1 MEKTMVATA
10 QDTVSPVTALAVFD
24 SASLL
29 AEPLTRVKKRGDL
42 INPAEMTPV
51 QIAQAQKI
59 ALGFSLADTSAVL
72 RFAEEPQKRLSLYLD
87 ELLMGIKVSDAGIA
101 GDIAKQLAAGIDMMQ
116 LSKVKEQIVNGTGG
130 SLIARSFR
138 KLGIGMDYLKNFYLS
153 KQPILTLITQ
163 IEKKANNRI
172 TTLQR
177 DTQELDQLVGVT
189 VNQIR
194 DLAAWILAGEAI
206 LVEARRQ
213 YLAKYDEIL
222 TSQDPVEA
230 AKLRDMSRQLAAFE
244 TRVLKAEIAYV
255 KAASVNI
262 PRIRSVEE
270 SMTIEIQNISEQIL
284 FQLPD
289 FKSAIVVIA
298 ALNDTKLARDERM
311 VIQEN
316 QRQLDD
322 VLDEAVNEG
331 ARFAKESQG
340 DPLAMVQDLEK
351 RIGII
356 KTGIEDGIKFENEAR
371 QKRVEAHEIL
381 VSIKDVIT
389 DALKQSN
396 IDAAHQSV

>member
-1 MEKTMVATA
+1 MVATA
-10 QDTVSPVTALAVFD
+10 QDTVSAVTALAVFD
-24 SASLL
+24 SASLP
-29 AEPLTRVKKRGDL
+29 AEPLTRIQKHGDL
-42 INPAEMTPV
+42 INPAEMTPI

-194 DLAAWILAGEAI
+194 DLAAWILAGEGI
-206 LVEARRQ
+206 LVEARKQ
-213 YLAKYDEIL
+213 YLAKRDEVL
-222 TSQDPVEA
+222 ANQDPVA
-230 AKLRDMSRQLAAFE
+230 AAELRDMSRQLAAFE
-244 TRVLKAEIAYV
+244 TRVVKAEIAYV

-270 SMTIEIQNISEQIL
+270 SMKIEIQNISEQIL

-298 ALNDTKLARDERM
+298 ALNDTKRARDERM
-311 VIQEN
+311 VMEEN
-316 QRQLDD
+316 QRHLDN
-322 VLDEAVNEG
+322 VLDEAVNDT
-331 ARFAKESQG
+331 ARLAKESQG
-340 DPLAMVQDLEK
+340 DPLRMVQDLEK
-351 RIGII
+351 TISVI
-356 KTGIEDGIKFENEAR
+356 KSGIEEGIKIESEAR
-371 QKRVEAHEIL
+371 QRRVQAHEIL
-381 VSIKDVIT
+381 VSIKDVVT